1 MHRRQLL
8 IAGGGL
14 FALSACASNG
24 LELGGAAPA
33 SLAEDARIG
42 RAVLPAQTPR
52 AELLQAW
59 SGPYG
64 GVPPWDKVTAAK
76 LREAI
81 GKADEIH

>member
-8 IAGGGL
+8 IAGGSL

-24 LELGGAAPA
+24 MEPGGGASPS

-52 AELLQAW
+52 AELLQPW
-59 SGPYG
+59 TGPA
-64 GVPPWDKVTAAK
+64 PSTAS
-76 LREAI
+76 
-81 GKADEIH
+81 